1 MKRDEVK
8 TIVPGITDDQL
19 DQLMDLHGA
28 DIERHKQM
36 VGTLTAERDAARTQL
51 EEVNKKLEGYDPDWK
66 TKAEEAERS
75 AAQQV
80 EQLQRG
86 WAAERV
92 AAGLK
97 FSSESA
103 KRSFVAD
110 LKAKNL
116 PLQEDQLLGAEDFVK
131 EWRAADP
138 AAFAPEKTPPTFT
151 VGGHS
156 RTMGQCAQDRCDAKY
171 KNNPFYHSKGE

>member
-80 EQLQRG
+80 EQLT
-86 WAAERV
+86 A
-92 AAGLK
+92 
-97 FSSESA
+97 
-103 KRSFVAD
+103 
-110 LKAKNL
+110 
-116 PLQEDQLLGAEDFVK
+116 
-131 EWRAADP
+131 RAADAEKK
-138 AAFAPEKTPPTFT
+138 AAEAEQ
-151 VGGHS
+151 
-156 RTMGQCAQDRCDAKY
+156 READAVRAA
-171 KNNPFYHSKGE
+171 GEAALRADGYLARIKAASAALEG